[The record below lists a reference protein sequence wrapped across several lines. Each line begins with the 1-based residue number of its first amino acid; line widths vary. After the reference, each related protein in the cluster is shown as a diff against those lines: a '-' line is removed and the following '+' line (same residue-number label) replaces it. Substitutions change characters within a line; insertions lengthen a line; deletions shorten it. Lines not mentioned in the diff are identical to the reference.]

1 MTPALSTPF
10 KKPRLAGG
18 AVALKNGGDAI
29 KRRLANVGQWGSGV
43 YAEHVVGFCA
53 GERAIS
59 GFAAEAETA
68 PF

>member
-1 MTPALSTPF
+1 MTPALSTPC

-29 KRRLANVGQWGSGV
+29 TRRPANVGQWGSGV

-59 GFAAEAETA
+59 GFGSIKPA
-68 PF
+68 

>member
-1 MTPALSTPF
+1 MAKEHPVEVWDGN
-10 KKPRLAGG
+10 RLITTIEPH
-18 AVALKNGGDAI
+18 AI
-29 KRRLANVGQWGSGV
+29 TRRLTNVGQWGGV